1 MRTDQL
7 VVPAAEPRLR
17 KFRGNAL
24 AQMLGTAARPRG
36 VVDVRVNRIE
46 RGSGFRRRADFS
58 AIGKNLSIRGIENV
72 AGGDR
77 QSDAGIDF
85 LDHL

>member
-36 VVDVRVNRIE
+36 VVDVRVIE